1 MGFRYFGSGG
11 MEVGV
16 GSLHAHAPVSRR
28 ACVASASRHVPS
40 RKNDKHKSSAV
51 TRNGRAV

>member
-1 MGFRYFGSGG
+1 MGFRHFGSGI
-11 MEVGV
+11 GV